1 MLSHCPNPSFW
12 YFYSLDRIE
21 TNRPSSAL
29 ASQSLSVVSELIPYV
44 RETFRRHL
52 NQAEAVLLVD
62 FDKLK
67 RASGPFH
74 ELFSLSFRH
83 TLVLVWQYSAAP
95 IQVTSSHLTRKSLL
109 ACFCAVVVHF
119 SHKLSTWWPVW
130 TSSYSTKCIFV
141 ASFRL
146 PDVPISS
153 WRPG

>member
-1 MLSHCPNPSFW
+1 MNICRPILWMLPSYRLHDILGNAFSLSESL
-12 YFYSLDRIE
+12 FYSLDRIE

-95 IQVTSSHLTRKSLL
+95 IQVTRSHLTRKSWL

-119 SHKLSTWWPVW
+119 SHKLST
-130 TSSYSTKCIFV
+130 
-141 ASFRL
+141 
-146 PDVPISS
+146 
-153 WRPG
+153 